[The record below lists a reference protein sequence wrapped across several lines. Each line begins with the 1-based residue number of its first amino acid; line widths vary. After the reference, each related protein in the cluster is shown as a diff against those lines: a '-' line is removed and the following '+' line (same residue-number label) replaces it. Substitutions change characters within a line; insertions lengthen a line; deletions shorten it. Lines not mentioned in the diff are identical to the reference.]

1 MSSTMDTS
9 QAPVGNGGGATPT
22 AMVQEEELRGLPRD
36 VLPEHGTGSQG
47 GLRPDDERA
56 PAGR

>member
-36 VLPEHGTGSQG
+36 VLPEHGTGTRVAYD
-47 GLRPDDERA
+47 LMTNEPPRR
-56 PAGR
+56 